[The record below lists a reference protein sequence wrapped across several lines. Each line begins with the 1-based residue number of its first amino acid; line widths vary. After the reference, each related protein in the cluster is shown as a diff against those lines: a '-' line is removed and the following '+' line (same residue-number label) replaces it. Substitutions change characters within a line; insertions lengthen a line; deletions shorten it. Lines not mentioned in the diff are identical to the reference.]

1 MPPPPATPASSSK
14 FLLSKR
20 QPTQSQQHI
29 TPSQTT
35 GGPRQFTATPRFSVS
50 STPRAAPSQAAQL
63 STPAIL
69 PPRGTS
75 ARGRATQDLI
85 DIESSPEPSDAES
98 PSGKERH
105 DGQSQDDLI
114 ASFTS
119 ESPSEEQ
126 GQGGRSP
133 KRRRISVS
141 PVWESSPPHA
151 VHSDTL
157 PERLDIDIEP
167 SFQSS
172 DAEEEYRN
180 SPDSKSLLEPNPRH
194 KNKPTKPSN
203 RPLSSNSRLP
213 QSLLSHN
220 ILYQTPFRR
229 NVAGLRTGGD
239 GSEITAAAG
248 NKGLAPE
255 APSTEGGILVE
266 EVRRGTGFW
275 LVSGRDSE
283 GDDIRTIL
291 AGEGRLSGLAERKNS
306 VVSGC
311 IVATLPPMWDVELDG
326 QRWKVVC
333 DWYVASHGG

>member
-1 MPPPPATPASSSK
+1 M
-14 FLLSKR
+14 
-20 QPTQSQQHI
+20 
-29 TPSQTT
+29 
-35 GGPRQFTATPRFSVS
+35 S

-180 SPDSKSLLEPNPRH
+180 SPDSKSLLESDDRSDHRSPLRQTSPHRFLFQAEPQAQEQAH
-194 KNKPTKPSN
+194 QTFKPPPQFKQPSAATSLEPQY
-203 RPLSSNSRLP
+203 PLPDAFSP
-213 QSLLSHN
+213 Q
-220 ILYQTPFRR
+220 RR
-229 NVAGLRTGGD
+229 GAKYVNGGLAGELRDWLVDVKGTGGD

-291 AGEGRLSGLAERKNS
+291 AGEGRLSGLAERKNF